1 MMAVHGK
8 TVLAGL
14 ATAVIVVL
22 AFSYFCPSIQA
33 QTRTTFTSSDRF
45 TIPQLNGAITFAEN
59 GSYLSAVL
67 ENGTWTFTDIR
78 FNQTQSVG
86 TLKVSAENSNMTI
99 IAYSSFSFFGRN
111 PTIYYNAAGDGRQ
124 TVNLGLNST
133 THSSEWSIVVKRNIF
148 LAEGEGWHLLPD
160 NTVVL
165 SGLTGNISVTHINF
179 GLPNDGNSNGN
190 LPFYV
195 QHSVIITVAAAL
207 AVVVATAIMLKV
219 KVRA

>member
-8 TVLAGL
+8 TVPAGL
-14 ATAVIVVL
+14 VAVFLTAL
-22 AFSYFCPSIQA
+22 AFSLFCPSIQA
-33 QTRTTFTSSDRF
+33 QTRTTFTSSERF
-45 TIPQLNGAITFAEN
+45 SIPQLNGTISFAEN
-59 GSYLSAVL
+59 GSYSSATM
-67 ENGTWTFTDIR
+67 ENGTWTFTDLR
-78 FNQTQSVG
+78 FNQTQSMG

-99 IAYSSFSFFGRN
+99 IAYRSFSFFGRN
-111 PTIYYNAAGDGRQ
+111 PTFYYNAAGDGRQ

-133 THSSEWSIVVKRNIF
+133 THSSEWTIIVQGNIF
-148 LAEGEGWHLLPD
+148 LAEGEGWNLLPD

-207 AVVVATAIMLKV
+207 AVMVAAAIMIKV